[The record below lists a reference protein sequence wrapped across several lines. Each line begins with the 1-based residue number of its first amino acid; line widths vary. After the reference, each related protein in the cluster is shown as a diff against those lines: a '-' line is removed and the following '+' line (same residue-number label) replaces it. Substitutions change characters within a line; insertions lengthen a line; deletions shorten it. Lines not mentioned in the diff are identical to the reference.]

1 MMIHLFSVKKIFSG
15 SPLLSRWSEQV
26 YMTILKCKGAYDDDV
41 DGSVSTFIMEAGR
54 FCRIRK
60 EKKGKQGKGI
70 AVGISLLYSQK
81 AVGN

>member
-1 MMIHLFSVKKIFSG
+1 MMIHLFSVKKIFSR

-54 FCRIRK
+54 FCSK
-60 EKKGKQGKGI
+60 
-70 AVGISLLYSQK
+70 
-81 AVGN
+81 